1 MIFSVYFITDILVL
15 VGVVTAAVL
24 AILVFIIWKIIN
36 KRNAK
41 RRKEA
46 DRVKINQ
53 ELNRAKS
60 FYVPYKIRKI
70 NVQTRNLSTSSESPL
85 PATVIT

>member
-24 AILVFIIWKIIN
+24 AILLFIIWKIIN

-41 RRKEA
+41 RRKET

-53 ELNRAKS
+53 ELNRAES
-60 FYVPYKIRKI
+60 FYVPYEIRKI

>member
-41 RRKEA
+41 RRKET

-53 ELNRAKS
+53 ELNRAES
-60 FYVPYKIRKI
+60 FYVPYEIRKI
-70 NVQTRNLSTSSESPL
+70 NVQTRNLSTSSESAL